1 MAFANS
7 STSSFAR
14 LRLARSVGPTNQHC
28 EHVLFGER
36 LAIPRRPPPQL
47 LPLFTQFALAVAETQ
62 LYCIPSVAFAIAHLP
77 APVPLLPTR
86 AQSIEFEPSENRL
99 KSNRKIMDRCTAIPI
114 KIFEIDELHVHLA

>member
-36 LAIPRRPPPQL
+36 LAIPRKPPPQS
-47 LPLFTQFALAVAETQ
+47 LPLFTQFALAEAQ
-62 LYCIPSVAFAIAHLP
+62 LYCIPSVAFAIAHLL

-86 AQSIEFEPSENRL
+86 AQSIKFEPIRKL
-99 KSNRKIMDRCTAIPI
+99 FKKITAKSLIGARPSR
-114 KIFEIDELHVHLA
+114 

>member
-36 LAIPRRPPPQL
+36 FAIPRRPPPQS
-47 LPLFTQFALAVAETQ
+47 LPLFTQFTLAVAEAQ
-62 LYCIPSVAFAIAHLP
+62 LYCISSVAVAIAHL
-77 APVPLLPTR
+77 V
-86 AQSIEFEPSENRL
+86 EDF
-99 KSNRKIMDRCTAIPI
+99 AI
-114 KIFEIDELHVHLA
+114 VAR